1 MNINNIE
8 IISQKD
14 LTKLHEL
21 TGNYLNGFAE
31 LKKSATVTE
40 VALAALKIVSYL
52 FLGLPALIVYY
63 ATKNSIGNENAPAN
77 NAAQRA
83 GIRPLSSDASSK
95 IEESSGRQ
103 KVSGT
108 ESDDDSDTEIN
119 DLAYDPEESELSSSP
134 GSEID
139 GAASDDEDSL
149 VDTESYHASEDQ
161 AVDVSDDNAS
171 SEIDEQPAAEPQPK
185 KKKRKASPHMRRV
198 QKHYAKKE
206 L

>member
-31 LKKSATVTE
+31 LKKSSTVTE

-95 IEESSGRQ
+95 IEESS
-103 KVSGT
+103 
-108 ESDDDSDTEIN
+108 ETEIN
-119 DLAYDPEESELSSSP
+119 DLAFDPEESELSSSP